1 LEDVQGLPAYRVE
14 PCSVSV
20 AEGFDDVNM
29 EQLHREI
36 GEMQGTIQAL
46 ATELTAVRQELKA
59 FAEVPSMLEA
69 NGRLATQAM
78 RGVQELT
85 DILNQAKGAR
95 YIVFA
100 IFSVIASLIAVAGYF
115 GIKFSVGT
123 Q

>member
-1 LEDVQGLPAYRVE
+1 M
-14 PCSVSV
+14 
-20 AEGFDDVNM
+20 NM

-46 ATELTAVRQELKA
+46 ATELSAVRQELRA

-85 DILNQAKGAR
+85 DLVNQAKGAR
-95 YIVFA
+95 YIIFA

>member
-1 LEDVQGLPAYRVE
+1 
-14 PCSVSV
+14 
-20 AEGFDDVNM
+20 M

-36 GEMQGTIQAL
+36 GEMQGTISAL

-59 FAEVPSMLEA
+59 FSEVRSILEA
-69 NGRLATQAM
+69 NGKLATQAM
-78 RGVQELT
+78 QGVQELT
-85 DILNQAKGAR
+85 DLVNQAKGAR

-100 IFSVIASLIAVAGYF
+100 IFSVAASLIAVAGYF